1 MKYFA
6 IAFWA
11 LSTFL
16 QSASGSTQT
25 QEIFEHASQALQTG
39 DYATAESGFRKVL
52 QSEPGNIGALS
63 SLGVVY
69 SRTNRYARAIEVYK
83 QALRTAPRLHANA
96 QNEEKRALQDARV
109 VGVR

>member
-6 IAFWA
+6 MAFWA

-16 QSASGSTQT
+16 QSANGSTQT
-25 QEIFEHASQALQTG
+25 QEIFDRASQALQTG
-39 DYATAESGFRKVL
+39 DYAAAEGGFRKVL
-52 QSEPGNIGALS
+52 QSEPGNISALGN
-63 SLGVVY
+63 LGVVY
-69 SRTNRYARAIEVYK
+69 SRTNQYARAIDVYK